1 MAPSLS
7 RVLTVGAKDG
17 LSTQPEPIHPRPK
30 FSHRCPWWSRGGV
43 ATTTCGAMAILS
55 PQGIKVGNGTLTWGV
70 G

>member
-17 LSTQPEPIHPRPK
+17 LSTLACRAYPPK
-30 FSHRCPWWSRGGV
+30 FSHRCPWWSRRGGV
-43 ATTTCGAMAILS
+43 ATTTCGAMAISS

>member
-7 RVLTVGAKDG
+7 SVLTVGAKDG
-17 LSTQPEPIHPRPK
+17 LSTPNLNLANAARGG
-30 FSHRCPWWSRGGV
+30 RGGV
-43 ATTTCGAMAILS
+43 VATATCGAMAISS